1 MPIGDVQTIL
11 GLPTTSKLRDKGLIH
26 KTVRRRVINSFPS
39 GGAPL
44 TALLAWA
51 KNESVSNTEFSW
63 GEKIYRTPRVY
74 ARGTDPVTTTMPS
87 TGDADDGTAIA
98 NGAVTTATNLYIKVG
113 SVGIVAINDVLRV
126 PQWNV
131 NVKVTG
137 ITAGAANKEENG
149 YLTVVPVRAFTYSD
163 ATMEIAAGDL
173 LDYIGSANVEG
184 GFANKG
190 RGMRYPAVIMNQTQI
205 FREPFTFTGSALKVE
220 GEFDQTGPYK
230 ERALDALRD
239 VMVGVELAT
248 IFGQRATVETPTSDG
263 DTRDTRYMSG
273 ILEFLKLWDAGK
285 TGLQING
292 STYAPYA
299 FKDETTDDTDPEKR
313 YIVNA
318 DGKISLAR
326 FERWLRNINFYNN
339 GKTSDRLCLCGSNVM
354 LTMGVMMRAQGSYHW
369 EVGQEM
375 MGLKFNKLITSFG
388 DIIFVTHP
396 LFNEK
401 PEYQNSALLL
411 DIWSLTVRP
420 MTDRDITLRK
430 NIQANDFDGRKDEW
444 IGELSI
450 EFWNPMNHMFIE
462 NISEYDE
469 TVK

>member
-1 MPIGDVQTIL
+1 MSLGDVQTIL
-11 GLPTTSKLRDKGLIH
+11 GLPTVDKLRDKGLV
-26 KTVRRRVINSFPS
+26 KKSVRRRVINSFPN

-51 KNESVSNTEFSW
+51 KNESVSNTQFSW
-63 GEKIYRTPRVY
+63 AEKIYRTPRVY
-74 ARGTDPVTTTMPS
+74 ARGTNPATTTEPT
-87 TGDADDGTAIA
+87 TGDANDGTAIA
-98 NGAVTTATNLYIKVG
+98 AGNYTTASKIYIKVG
-113 SVGIVAINDVLRV
+113 SVGIVAVNDVLRV
-126 PQWNV
+126 KEWGI
-131 NVKVTG
+131 NVKVIEVHPG
-137 ITAGAANKEENG
+137 VADASKNG
-149 YLTVVPVRAFTYSD
+149 YIVVNPVRAFTY
-163 ATMEIAAGDL
+163 ATSNVIAANAL
-173 LDYIGSANVEG
+173 IDYIGSANVEG
-184 GFANKG
+184 GFSGKG

-220 GEFDQTGPYK
+220 GEFDKTGPYK
-230 ERALDALRD
+230 ERALDAMRD
-239 VMVGVELAT
+239 VMVGIELAT
-248 IFGQRATVETPTSDG
+248 IFGQRATVDTNTADG
-263 DTRDTRYMSG
+263 DTRETRYMSG
-273 ILEFLKLWDAGK
+273 ILEFLKLWDAGS

-292 STYAPYA
+292 TTYAPYA
-299 FKDETTDDTDPEKR
+299 FKDATTDESDPEKR

-354 LTMGVMMRAQGSYHW
+354 LTMGEVMRAQGSYRW
-369 EVGQEM
+369 EVGQEV
-375 MGLKFNKLITSFG
+375 MGLKFNKLTTAFG
-388 DIIFVTHP
+388 DIVFVTHP

-401 PEYQNSALLL
+401 PDYQNSALLI

-444 IGELSI
+444 IGELGI

-462 NISEYDE
+462 NISTYDAQA
-469 TVK
+469 K

>member
-1 MPIGDVQTIL
+1 MSLGDVQTIL
-11 GLPTTSKLRDKGLIH
+11 GLPTTSKLRDKGLIK

-51 KNESVSNTEFSW
+51 RNEPVSNTQFTW
-63 GEKIYRTPRVY
+63 AEKIYRTPRVY
-74 ARGTDPVTTTMPS
+74 ARGTNPVTSDAPS
-87 TGDADDGTAIA
+87 TGDANDGTAIA
-98 NGAVTTATNLYIKVG
+98 AGNVTVATTLYIKVG
-113 SVGIVAINDVLRV
+113 AVGIIAPNDVLRV

-131 NVKVTG
+131 NVKVVS
-137 ITAGAANKEENG
+137 IVPGAADKSVNG
-149 YLTVVPVRAFTYSD
+149 YIVATPVRAFTY
-163 ATMEIAAGDL
+163 ATSMAIKDGDL

-184 GFANKG
+184 GRSHKG
-190 RGMRYPAVIMNQTQI
+190 RGMRFPATIMNQTQI

-220 GEFDQTGPYK
+220 GEFDTTGAYK
-230 ERALDALRD
+230 ERALDACRD
-239 VMVGVELAT
+239 VMVGLELAT
-248 IFGQRATVETPTSDG
+248 LFGQRATVETPTSDG

-273 ILEFLKLWDAGK
+273 ILEFLKLWDAGS
-285 TGLQING
+285 TGIQIDG

-299 FKDETTDDTDPEKR
+299 FKDETTDDMDPEKR

-318 DGKISLAR
+318 DGKISLLR

-354 LTMGVMMRAQGSYHW
+354 LTMGVVMRAQGSYRW
-369 EVGQEM
+369 EVGQEV
-375 MGLKFNKLITSFG
+375 MGLKFNRLTTAFG

-401 PEYQNSALLL
+401 VEYQNSALFIDL
-411 DIWSLTVRP
+411 WSLIVRP

-430 NIQANDFDGRKDEW
+430 NIQAPDFDGRKDEW

-450 EFWNPMNHMFIE
+450 EFHNPMNHMFVE
-462 NISEYDE
+462 NISEYDASA
-469 TVK
+469 K